1 MERTFVALKPD
12 AVQRGLIGEIVQ
24 RFERRGYKII
34 GLKLVH
40 LDRETAEKHYA
51 EHVGKPFFEDLVKF
65 ITSGPIVAMAI
76 KGTNIVEVSRKM
88 IGATNPSKADIGTI
102 RSDFAQVMD
111 KNIIHGSDSVES
123 AERELKIHFKD
134 NELVP
139 DWNLDIT
146 SWIL

>member
-51 EHVGKPFFEDLVKF
+51 EHVGKPFFEDLVRF

-76 KGTNIVEVSRKM
+76 KGTNIVEVARKM